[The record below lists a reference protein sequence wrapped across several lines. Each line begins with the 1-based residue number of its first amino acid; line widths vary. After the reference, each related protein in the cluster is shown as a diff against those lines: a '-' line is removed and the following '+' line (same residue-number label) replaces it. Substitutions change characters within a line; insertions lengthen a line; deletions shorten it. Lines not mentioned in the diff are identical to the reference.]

1 MGGNHQKLRETDVDN
16 SVRTLFFF
24 SQELLYEY
32 SKKNSESAEEG
43 VPSSNYFLKILT
55 FWDIHYKRANYSWN
69 IKRLPA

>member
-1 MGGNHQKLRETDVDN
+1 MGGNQKLRETDAEN

-32 SKKNSESAEEG
+32 SKKNSESAKEG

-55 FWDIHYKRANYSWN
+55 FWDINYKRANYSWN